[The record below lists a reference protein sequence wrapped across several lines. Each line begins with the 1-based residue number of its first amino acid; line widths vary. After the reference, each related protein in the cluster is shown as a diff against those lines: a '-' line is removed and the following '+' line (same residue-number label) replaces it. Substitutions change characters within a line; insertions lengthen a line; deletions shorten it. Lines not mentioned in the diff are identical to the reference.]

1 MTRRETGKSD
11 RVEEFIFVITS
22 CRNSPEH
29 AASVSLPLE
38 NQGEPTT
45 PSSPAEARKTPQ
57 I

>member
-1 MTRRETGKSD
+1 MTRKAGKRD
-11 RVEEFIFVITS
+11 RVEEFIFSNTS

-29 AASVSLPLE
+29 AASVSLPLV

-45 PSSPAEARKTPQ
+45 PSSPAETRKTSQ